1 MFVTGPSAARVMD
14 GHVRFKS
21 VQAARSGAVAAG
33 SAQRRGDRIRAL
45 RGGDREPPVGPAGG
59 PRGVLRVVD
68 DQGRAESR
76 EVIVD
81 IAP

>member
-1 MFVTGPSAARVMD
+1 MPDLAESGR
-14 GHVRFKS
+14 
-21 VQAARSGAVAAG
+21 RS
-33 SAQRRGDRIRAL
+33 
-45 RGGDREPPVGPAGG
+45 
-59 PRGVLRVVD
+59 VLRVVD

>member
-1 MFVTGPSAARVMD
+1 VRHTLRVARPEPLVL
-14 GHVRFKS
+14 R
-21 VQAARSGAVAAG
+21 AEAAAG
-33 SAQRRGDRIRAL
+33 TQTLYWFADDALVGRAAPGEGLAWMPDLAESGRRY
-45 RGGDREPPVGPAGG
+45 
-59 PRGVLRVVD
+59 VLRVVD

>member
-1 MFVTGPSAARVMD
+1 PTPRAAAVTSLP
-14 GHVRFKS
+14 
-21 VQAARSGAVAAG
+21 
-33 SAQRRGDRIRAL
+33 L
-45 RGGDREPPVGPAGG
+45 RGYIDHHSPRLGPPLVVDDALVGRAAPGEGIAWMPDLAESG
-59 PRGVLRVVD
+59 RRYVLRVVD